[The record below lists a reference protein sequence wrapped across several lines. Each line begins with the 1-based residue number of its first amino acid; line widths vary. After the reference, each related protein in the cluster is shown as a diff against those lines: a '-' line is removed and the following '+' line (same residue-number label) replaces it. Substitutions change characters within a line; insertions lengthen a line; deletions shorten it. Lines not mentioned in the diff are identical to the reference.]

1 MSLPTFLVSSPDNR
15 LLKEIKNSFLLIDPV
30 NFSSEISR
38 EFLYANTTFLKFDL
52 LKNFLIVTN
61 NGIANSSVNL
71 SSINNYLFFYLFGG
85 LNNSNT
91 LGNNSSLFKNQFS
104 WIFLPQGYYIPSV
117 WYILRSVHG
126 DMRTISSLNAYN
138 CLFHE
143 KGFILFMMYPF
154 YALFFYI
161 RCV

>member
-1 MSLPTFLVSSPDNR
+1 MSLPTFLVSSPDNK

-91 LGNNSSLFKNQFS
+91 LGNNSSLFKNQFRPFKRGVANM
-104 WIFLPQGYYIPSV
+104 IRLQATGAVAMPIEIRLHIV
-117 WYILRSVHG
+117 A
-126 DMRTISSLNAYN
+126 SSRDVI
-138 CLFHE
+138 HS
-143 KGFILFMMYPF
+143 
-154 YALFFYI
+154 
-161 RCV
+161 

>member
-1 MSLPTFLVSSPDNR
+1 MSLPTFLVSSPDNK

-85 LNNSNT
+85 LSNSNT
-91 LGNNSSLFKNQFS
+91 LGNNSSLFKNQFRPVKRGVANM
-104 WIFLPQGYYIPSV
+104 IRLQATGAVAMPIEIRLHIV
-117 WYILRSVHG
+117 A
-126 DMRTISSLNAYN
+126 SSRDVI
-138 CLFHE
+138 HS
-143 KGFILFMMYPF
+143 
-154 YALFFYI
+154 
-161 RCV
+161 

>member
-91 LGNNSSLFKNQFS
+91 LGNNSSLFKNQFRPVKRGVANMVRLQATGAVAMP
-104 WIFLPQGYYIPSV
+104 IEIRLHIV
-117 WYILRSVHG
+117 A
-126 DMRTISSLNAYN
+126 SSRDVI
-138 CLFHE
+138 HS
-143 KGFILFMMYPF
+143 
-154 YALFFYI
+154 
-161 RCV
+161 

>member
-1 MSLPTFLVSSPDNR
+1 MSLPTFLVSSPDNK

-91 LGNNSSLFKNQFS
+91 LGNNSSLFKNQFRPVKRGVANMVRLQATGAVAMP
-104 WIFLPQGYYIPSV
+104 IEIRLHIV
-117 WYILRSVHG
+117 A
-126 DMRTISSLNAYN
+126 SSRDVI
-138 CLFHE
+138 HS
-143 KGFILFMMYPF
+143 
-154 YALFFYI
+154 
-161 RCV
+161 

>member
-1 MSLPTFLVSSPDNR
+1 MSLPTFLVSSPDNK

-91 LGNNSSLFKNQFS
+91 LGNNSSLFKNQFRPVKRGVANM
-104 WIFLPQGYYIPSV
+104 IRLQATGAVAMPIEIRLHIV
-117 WYILRSVHG
+117 A
-126 DMRTISSLNAYN
+126 SSRDVI
-138 CLFHE
+138 HS
-143 KGFILFMMYPF
+143 
-154 YALFFYI
+154 
-161 RCV
+161 

>member
-91 LGNNSSLFKNQFS
+91 LGNNSSLFKNQFRPVKRGVANM
-104 WIFLPQGYYIPSV
+104 IRLQATGAVAMPIEIRLHIV
-117 WYILRSVHG
+117 A
-126 DMRTISSLNAYN
+126 SSRDVI
-138 CLFHE
+138 HS
-143 KGFILFMMYPF
+143 
-154 YALFFYI
+154 
-161 RCV
+161 

>member
-91 LGNNSSLFKNQFS
+91 LGNNSSLFNNQFRPVKRGVANMVRLQATGAVAMP
-104 WIFLPQGYYIPSV
+104 IEIRLHIV
-117 WYILRSVHG
+117 A
-126 DMRTISSLNAYN
+126 SSRDVI
-138 CLFHE
+138 HS
-143 KGFILFMMYPF
+143 
-154 YALFFYI
+154 
-161 RCV
+161 